1 MFFILSRPS
10 YQKFSIRI
18 DRTNKE
24 NTDEYKWT
32 FQHLRNKHTDISM
45 NYDLVDEHANNLND
59 KLLKDFKDY
68 IENEIINSIGGNYVN
83 IFSNVIWKIIE
94 NSVKRKMKKYVKA
107 YC

>member
-1 MFFILSRPS
+1 
-10 YQKFSIRI
+10 
-18 DRTNKE
+18 
-24 NTDEYKWT
+24 
-32 FQHLRNKHTDISM
+32 M